1 MGSNPKSVG
10 FIMTSF
16 NKVND
21 FEWFQSSIFTVPYC
35 MKLFAFFA
43 TSMFC
48 TLHRRNN
55 SLHPCH
61 RAFRV
66 SSITQWIQSL
76 YKIALAF
83 WRINPN
89 WHELRKQEKCSSLVP
104 PRSRSYKTQWAW
116 LGVKST
122 QLMSIFTSK
131 NVFDTNSAYKIQS
144 QNYKGGKSALPHP
157 N

>member
-55 SLHPCH
+55 SLHPCY

-66 SSITQWIQSL
+66 SSITKWVQSF
-76 YKIALAF
+76 YQIALTF
-83 WRINPN
+83 WRIKFSDPFSDN
-89 WHELRKQEKCSSLVP
+89 SLSTFLVCIKFSYSQKGQYNSEIIY
-104 PRSRSYKTQWAW
+104 RTHAIISRSCIQGIHKDRIFWKNSLKTKKWS
-116 LGVKST
+116 LEMG
-122 QLMSIFTSK
+122 
-131 NVFDTNSAYKIQS
+131 
-144 QNYKGGKSALPHP
+144 
-157 N
+157 

>member
-10 FIMTSF
+10 FIMTFF

-66 SSITQWIQSL
+66 SSITKWVKSL
-76 YKIALAF
+76 YKIALTSNLFATSF
-83 WRINPN
+83 FRLEFLKNSNSI
-89 WHELRKQEKCSSLVP
+89 LFSGTVVFQFKQVPLSLLKSRVLYLSKILCSEFED
-104 PRSRSYKTQWAW
+104 K
-116 LGVKST
+116 KS
-122 QLMSIFTSK
+122 
-131 NVFDTNSAYKIQS
+131 
-144 QNYKGGKSALPHP
+144 
-157 N
+157 